1 VQVELEPMPRS
12 NANAIATPR
21 RLTGRRLIR
30 QLHLWIGAWGA
41 LATILFGLTGF
52 VQNHRAQLRLPQG
65 ESTELS
71 RLDIEVPEAARA
83 SPEALRDWLRDG
95 QHVPV
100 ETIRAQPA
108 RAAELNGAKLRQPSR
123 WLLSGGNA
131 RLTWNAEYTPGNA
144 TVEVRNTE
152 QSPLAVLLRLHKG
165 VGGGI
170 GWILLTDS
178 FALAMVALGLSGLLL
193 WGRGRSARQLVFSA
207 AGAAALLMLAIGAIA
222 VA

>member
-1 VQVELEPMPRS
+1 MKTNSTVRS
-12 NANAIATPR
+12 AHTH
-21 RLTGRRLIR
+21 RLIR

-41 LATILFGLTGF
+41 IAAILFGFTGF
-52 VQNHRAQLRLPQG
+52 VQNHRALLRLPQG

-71 RLDIEVPEAARA
+71 KVEIEVPEAARA
-83 SPEALRDWLRDG
+83 TPEALRDWLRDT

-100 ETIRAQPA
+100 DNIRAQQGRPGDLNGQKVRQPA
-108 RAAELNGAKLRQPSR
+108 R
-123 WLLSGGNA
+123 WMLSGGNA

-144 TVEVRNTE
+144 TVEIRNTE
-152 QSPLAVLLRLHKG
+152 QSPLAVMLRLHKG

-178 FALAMVALGLSGLLL
+178 FALSMLALGVTGLLL
-193 WGRGRSARQLVFSA
+193 WARGRSVRQMTFSA
-207 AGAAALLMLAIGAIA
+207 VGAAIVVVLILGGMA